1 MYLEKFV
8 DIFLANNELIN
19 KQPYMAS
26 EILDAT
32 IFKYHNKHNCNA
44 LVLSILPI
52 AIWCFYMYISL
63 LIHVEDLHS
72 W

>member
-32 IFKYHNKHNCNA
+32 IFKYHNKHNCA
-44 LVLSILPI
+44 GHKPRISPVTHLSYLSCP
-52 AIWCFYMYISL
+52 
-63 LIHVEDLHS
+63 
-72 W
+72 